1 MAVKIRLRA
10 QGAVNRTVYRIVI
23 ADSQAPRDGKYIE
36 AIGWFHPR
44 AKADVRVNLKP
55 DRLQYWLDNGAVP
68 SEKIQD
74 LMKKTNPEIL
84 VAWRKKNVAK
94 QAKLTKKRSERK
106 AAKKK
111 KAKAKK

>member
-23 ADSQAPRDGKYIE
+23 ADSLAPRDGKYIE

-44 AKADVRVNLKP
+44 AKVEARVNLLP
-55 DRLQYWLDNGAVP
+55 DRLQFWLGKGAIP

-74 LMKKTNPEIL
+74 LMKKTHPEIL
-84 VAWRKKNVAK
+84 IAWKKKNVAK
-94 QAKLTKKRSERK
+94 QAKETKKRADRK
-106 AAKKK
+106 KAKKK
-111 KAKAKK
+111 TKKAGK